1 MRLPII
7 LTIFAG
13 SLLAQTGQEGPRAG
27 WPCVPGRAMDP
38 AYLEISES
46 TGGQLVL
53 LQKGEAQHS
62 GIVMSASYTHPATVL
77 RLVGNLNGT
86 REIEFP
92 VDSTVESLL
101 LLVSLQCRERVTV
114 FRPSGAEITQR
125 NASMLTELAA
135 ATMLRVDQPEP
146 GQWKVR
152 LNGSGLYVLSI
163 LAKAAISLTSVRHP
177 DAEGAVDFHLRGEV
191 ARASAQLVDATGTP
205 VPAQAPRYRIL
216 VTGQDAAGWT
226 FQRMWPN
233 LFRAKA
239 N

>member
-1 MRLPII
+1 MRLPIV
-7 LTIFAG
+7 LAIFGA

-38 AYLEISES
+38 AYLDISES

-62 GIVMSASYTHPATVL
+62 GIVMSASQTHPATIL

-86 REIEFP
+86 RDIEFP

-101 LLVSLQCRERVTV
+101 LLVSLQCRERVV
-114 FRPSGAEITQR
+114 AFRPSGAELTQR
-125 NASMLTELAA
+125 NASMLLELAA

-152 LNGSGLYVLSI
+152 LSGSGLYVLAV
-163 LAKAAISLTSVRHP
+163 LAKAAIALTSVRQP
-177 DAEGAVDFHLRGEV
+177 DGAGPVDFHLRGEV
-191 ARASAQLVDATGTP
+191 SGTAAQLVDATGAP
-205 VPAQAPRYRIL
+205 VPAQAPRYRVL

-233 LFRAKA
+233 LFRSTP
-239 N
+239 